1 MVHKLELF
9 DTPRLTLSLTA
20 LLKKC
25 IFNDLTVFV
34 LKSLLLF
41 ACVIVIW
48 AIRT

>member
-25 IFNDLTVFV
+25 IFNDLTVFKIIIA
-34 LKSLLLF
+34 L
-41 ACVIVIW
+41 CVCNCDLGN
-48 AIRT
+48 